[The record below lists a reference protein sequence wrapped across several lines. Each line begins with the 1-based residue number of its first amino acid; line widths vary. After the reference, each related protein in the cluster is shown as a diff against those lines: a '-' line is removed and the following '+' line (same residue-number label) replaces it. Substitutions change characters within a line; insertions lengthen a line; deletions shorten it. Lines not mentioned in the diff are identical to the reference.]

1 MLYNIKKFFII
12 SLLLISS
19 KSLLAAE
26 PAVVDPIAEF
36 IKNSQWE
43 KLVQSVS
50 YYKNCF
56 WLPVLKKNKE
66 QYIAQ
71 ANNILNERYSALYP
85 NFNRQDKFR
94 IARGLGY
101 LILSCGAFKCIK
113 NAFNDD
119 NVDQPG
125 EMGTDED
132 NYSSKFANLSFTG
145 LIGAVLSYEGL
156 KQIYNGFNKYDRTIS
171 YQRALAT
178 RDHLINILNT
188 LEKSEKNK

>member
-1 MLYNIKKFFII
+1 MLSNIKKFFIV

-19 KSLLAAE
+19 KNLFSAAE
-26 PAVVDPIAEF
+26 PVIVDPIAEF
-36 IKNSQWE
+36 INKSQWE

-66 QYIAQ
+66 QYINQ
-71 ANNILNERYSALYP
+71 ANAILNERYAALYP
-85 NFNRQDKFR
+85 HFNRQDKFR

-101 LILSCGAFKCIK
+101 LFLSCGVFKLLK
-113 NAFNDD
+113 NAFNNDD
-119 NVDQPG
+119 VDQP
-125 EMGTDED
+125 GTDED
-132 NYSSKFANLSFTG
+132 NPSGKFANLSFTG
-145 LIGAVLSYEGL
+145 LIGVILSYEGV

-188 LEKSEKNK
+188 LEKAEKNK